1 MHRFHW
7 LPLIALLLLIVFL
20 IGCNP
25 YVAAVSMTYGVAT
38 DARSV
43 STQASDTEI
52 ESAVKASLLASP
64 VPGTGSLNVWCRQ
77 SVVVL
82 AGVVP
87 PGSPAGGAAVQI
99 ARSTPGVVRVETF
112 FVSRGGSEASDL
124 EIEGEI
130 KAAFA
135 ADPNVMEERA
145 SVGVYNGH
153 VILVGVVD
161 NPAKIDEY
169 VADAQSVSGVR
180 SVRSYIQMVN

>member
-7 LPLIALLLLIVFL
+7 LLLIVFL
-20 IGCNP
+20 SGCNP

-52 ESAVKASLLASP
+52 ESAVKAEPA
-64 VPGTGSLNVWCRQ
+64 R
-77 SVVVL
+77 L
-82 AGVVP
+82 AGARDRRPQRLVP
-87 PGSPAGGAAVQI
+87 PGRRGPGRCGPAGLDGWRRGGAD
-99 ARSTPGVVRVETF
+99 RPCHSGVVRVETF
-112 FVSRGGSEASDL
+112 FVSHRPSEASDL
-124 EIEGEI
+124 EIEAEI

-145 SVGVYNGH
+145 SVGVYGGH
-153 VILVGVVD
+153 VILVGVVED
-161 NPAKIDEY
+161 PGKIDEY
-169 VADAQSVSGVR
+169 VADAQSVPGVR

>member
-7 LPLIALLLLIVFL
+7 LLLATVLT
-20 IGCNP
+20 GCNP
-25 YVAAVSMTYGVAT
+25 YVTAVSMTYGVAT

-43 STQASDTEI
+43 ATQASDTEA

-64 VPGTGSLNVWCRQ
+64 VAGTDSINVWCRQ
-77 SVVVL
+77 GVIVL

-87 PGSPAGGAAVQI
+87 PGSQAGDAAVQI
-99 ARSTPGVVRVETF
+99 ARTTPGVASVEIF
-112 FVSRGGSEASDL
+112 FVSQQPSEAGDL

-145 SVGVYNGH
+145 SVGVYGGH
-153 VILVGVVD
+153 VVLVGVVKD
-161 NPAKIDEY
+161 PSKIARY

-180 SVRSYIQMVN
+180 SVRSYIQLVN

>member
-7 LPLIALLLLIVFL
+7 LLLIVFL
-20 IGCNP
+20 SGCNP

-64 VPGTGSLNVWCRQ
+64 VPGTGGLNVWCRQ
-77 SVVVL
+77 GVVVL

-87 PGSPAGGAAVQI
+87 PGSTAGGAAVQI
-99 ARSTPGVVRVETF
+99 ARATPGVVRVETF
-112 FVSRGGSEASDL
+112 FVSHRPSEASDL
-124 EIEGEI
+124 EIEAEI

-145 SVGVYNGH
+145 SVGVYGGH
-153 VILVGVVD
+153 VILVGVVED
-161 NPAKIDEY
+161 PGKIDEY
-169 VADAQSVSGVR
+169 VADAQSVPGVR
-180 SVRSYIQMVN
+180 SVRSYIQLVN